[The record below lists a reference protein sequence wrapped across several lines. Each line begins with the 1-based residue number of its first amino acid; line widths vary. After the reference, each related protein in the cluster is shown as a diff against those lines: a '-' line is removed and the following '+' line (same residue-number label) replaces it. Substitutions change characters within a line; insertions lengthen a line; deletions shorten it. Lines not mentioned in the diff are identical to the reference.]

1 MMTIDSLLTGIIR
14 QSKSKISPD
23 DLTFINNILEE
34 IKSKNFI
41 SSENT
46 NKLSTIIKKYK
57 RFLTPYLKYYLE
69 MFTDNKL
76 KFNEPLSNIIIDI
89 EDDPK
94 FKKVITITSNSN
106 SGNLLK
112 YINGNNTLLKFHSWD
127 IHSKKWKLALIE
139 KNIEFIS
146 HLHKEFKTNVILN
159 DELKEYIDKVNEIK
173 NNKAIYIPTL
183 IKENN
188 FYKFNNLPNNEK
200 MFDNLSDALFEAKKS
215 GVNSI
220 DANIYSSEEY
230 KKYTAIETKFFND
243 RKFINIE
250 NINELKNLSKY
261 LLPVIVMLPDNTELE
276 TLKECLEFF
285 NSIGINDNEVSVLF
299 RLSNTYNKDFNSYL
313 KDRGI
318 NYLCNNTTK
327 VIFIKKV
334 IPKIIFQKNINH
346 KTIIV
351 FKNRN
356 KNVIPFRTRL
366 FITNTLNTIT
376 IDNETKV

>member
-1 MMTIDSLLTGIIR
+1 MMTIDSLLTAILR

-46 NKLSTIIKKYK
+46 NKLSSTIKKYK
-57 RFLTPYLKYYLE
+57 KFLTPYLKYYLE
-69 MFTDNKL
+69 MFTNNKI
-76 KFNEPLSNIIIDI
+76 KFNETLSNIIIDI

-106 SGNLLK
+106 TGNLLK
-112 YINGNNTLLKFHSWD
+112 YINGNNTLLKFHFWD
-127 IHSKKWKLALIE
+127 IYSKKWKLALVE

-146 HLHKEFKTNVILN
+146 HLHKEFKSSVILN
-159 DELKEYIDKVNEIK
+159 NQLKEYIDKVNEIK
-173 NNKAIYIPTL
+173 NNKTIYIPTL

-188 FYKFNNLPNNEK
+188 CYKFNNLPNNEK
-200 MFDNLSDALFEAKKS
+200 LFDNLSDALFEAKKS

-220 DANIYSSEEY
+220 DPNIYSTDEY
-230 KKYTAIETKFFND
+230 KNYTTAESNFFSIKKY
-243 RKFINIE
+243 INIE

-261 LLPVIVMLPDNTELE
+261 LFPVIVMLPDNNELE

-285 NSIGINDNEVSVLF
+285 NSTGINDNEVSVLF
-299 RLSNTYNKDFNSYL
+299 RLSNTYSKDFNSYL
-313 KDRGI
+313 KERGI

-346 KTIIV
+346 KTMII
-351 FKNRN
+351 FKSKNR
-356 KNVIPFRTRL
+356 NVIPFRTRL
-366 FITNTLNTIT
+366 FISNTLNTIT